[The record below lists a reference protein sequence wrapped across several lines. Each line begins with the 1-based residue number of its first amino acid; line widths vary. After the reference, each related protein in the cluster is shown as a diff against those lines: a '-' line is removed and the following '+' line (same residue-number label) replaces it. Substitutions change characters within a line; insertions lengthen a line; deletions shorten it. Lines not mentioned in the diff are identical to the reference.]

1 MESEQELQEILWIST
16 GPEQT
21 EALGEALG
29 RTLPAG
35 AVLALDG
42 DLGAGKTTL
51 TRGLGR
57 GLGGYEV
64 SSPTFTL
71 HDLHEG
77 GRLALSHFDAWME
90 GREKALLEDGGDEW
104 LGGDGIAVIEWAPRV
119 ARWLP
124 SPRVEVRLAHR
135 GEEERQLVFQVVG
148 SAADPLARALQAALQ
163 EAVGA
168 AAAAPGGP
176 GDAPA
181 APAPPGSGQP

>member
-1 MESEQELQEILWIST
+1 MESERQLQEILWIST

-57 GLGGYEV
+57 GLGDYEV

-104 LGGDGIAVIEWAPRV
+104 LGGDGVAVIEWAERV

-124 SPRVEVRLAHR
+124 TPRVEVRLEHR
-135 GEEERQLVFQVVG
+135 GEEERLLRFQVVG
-148 SAADPLARALQAALQ
+148 PASEPLAVALQGALLD
-163 EAVGA
+163 AVRSAGQA
-168 AAAAPGGP
+168 GE
-176 GDAPA
+176 PA
-181 APAPPGSGQP
+181 HPENS